1 MKAATRLFGEI
12 EIDES
17 KIITFEDGI
26 IGFPDMKKFTVIFDE
41 EKEGRPSIS
50 WLQSMD
56 EPEIAFPVM
65 DPLFVCETYN
75 PSVEEELL
83 KNLGT
88 IKEDNLY
95 VLVTVTVPQDI
106 KELAVNLKAP
116 IVINTDTR
124 KASQIIVEDDLPVR
138 YRIYEI
144 LEEAKK
150 KAGEYDAGINKKKG
164 RIPCCQ

>member
-26 IGFPDMKKFTVIFDE
+26 IGFPDMKKFTLIFDK

-65 DPLFVCETYN
+65 DPLFVCEAYN
-75 PSVEEELL
+75 PSVEDELL

-150 KAGEYDAGINKKKG
+150 KAGE
-164 RIPCCQ
+164 

>member
-26 IGFPDMKKFTVIFDE
+26 IGFPDMKKFTLIFDE

-65 DPLFVCETYN
+65 DPLFICEAYN
-75 PSVEEELL
+75 PSVEDELL

-95 VLVTVTVPQDI
+95 VLVTVTVPQNI

-150 KAGEYDAGINKKKG
+150 KAGE
-164 RIPCCQ
+164 

>member
-26 IGFPDMKKFTVIFDE
+26 IGFPDMKKFTLIFDE

-75 PSVEEELL
+75 PSGEDELL
-83 KNLGT
+83 KNIGT
-88 IKEDNLY
+88 VKEDNLY

-150 KAGEYDAGINKKKG
+150 KAGE
-164 RIPCCQ
+164 

>member
-65 DPLFVCETYN
+65 DPLFICETYN

-95 VLVTVTVPQDI
+95 VLVTVTVPQNI

-150 KAGEYDAGINKKKG
+150 KAGE
-164 RIPCCQ
+164 

>member
-1 MKAATRLFGEI
+1 MKAATRLFGKI

-26 IGFPDMKKFTVIFDE
+26 IGFPDMKKFTLIFDE
-41 EKEGRPSIS
+41 EKEDRPSIS

-75 PSVEEELL
+75 PSVEDELL

-95 VLVTVTVPQDI
+95 VLVTVTVPQNI

-138 YRIYEI
+138 YRIYDI

-150 KAGEYDAGINKKKG
+150 KAGE
-164 RIPCCQ
+164 

>member
-26 IGFPDMKKFTVIFDE
+26 IGFPDMKKFTLIFDE

-95 VLVTVTVPQDI
+95 VLVTVTVPQNI

-144 LEEAKK
+144 LEEAQK
-150 KAGEYDAGINKKKG
+150 KAGE
-164 RIPCCQ
+164 

>member
-26 IGFPDMKKFTVIFDE
+26 IGFPDMKKFTLIFDE

-65 DPLFVCETYN
+65 DPLVVCETYN
-75 PSVEEELL
+75 PSVEDELL

-95 VLVTVTVPQDI
+95 VLVTVTVPQNI

-150 KAGEYDAGINKKKG
+150 KAGE
-164 RIPCCQ
+164 

>member
-26 IGFPDMKKFTVIFDE
+26 IGFPDMKKFTLIFDE

-75 PSVEEELL
+75 PSVEDELL

-95 VLVTVTVPQDI
+95 VLVTVTVPQEI

-150 KAGEYDAGINKKKG
+150 KAGE
-164 RIPCCQ
+164 

>member
-26 IGFPDMKKFTVIFDE
+26 IGFPDMKKFTLIFDE

-75 PSVEEELL
+75 PSVEDELL

-95 VLVTVTVPQDI
+95 LLVTVTVPQNI
-106 KELAVNLKAP
+106 KEIAVNLKAP

-150 KAGEYDAGINKKKG
+150 KAGE
-164 RIPCCQ
+164 

>member
-26 IGFPDMKKFTVIFDE
+26 IGFPDMKKFTLIFDE

-56 EPEIAFPVM
+56 EPEVAFPVM

-75 PSVEEELL
+75 PSVEDELL

-150 KAGEYDAGINKKKG
+150 KAGE
-164 RIPCCQ
+164 

>member
-26 IGFPDMKKFTVIFDE
+26 IGFPDMKKFTLIFDE

-65 DPLFVCETYN
+65 DPLFVCEAYN
-75 PSVEEELL
+75 PSVEDELL

-124 KASQIIVEDDLPVR
+124 NASQIIVEDDLPVR

-150 KAGEYDAGINKKKG
+150 KAGE
-164 RIPCCQ
+164 

>member
-26 IGFPDMKKFTVIFDE
+26 IGFLDMKKFTLIFDE

-95 VLVTVTVPQDI
+95 VLVTVTVPQNI

-150 KAGEYDAGINKKKG
+150 KAGE
-164 RIPCCQ
+164 

>member
-26 IGFPDMKKFTVIFDE
+26 IGFPDMMKFTLIFDE

-95 VLVTVTVPQDI
+95 VLVTVTVPQNI

-150 KAGEYDAGINKKKG
+150 KAGE
-164 RIPCCQ
+164 

>member
-26 IGFPDMKKFTVIFDE
+26 IGFPDMKKFTLIFDE

-65 DPLFVCETYN
+65 DPLFVCEAYN

-150 KAGEYDAGINKKKG
+150 KAGE
-164 RIPCCQ
+164 

>member
-17 KIITFEDGI
+17 KIITFEEGI
-26 IGFPDMKKFTVIFDE
+26 IGFPDMKKFTLIFDE
-41 EKEGRPSIS
+41 EKEDKPSIS

-56 EPEIAFPVM
+56 EPEVAFPVM
-65 DPLFVCETYN
+65 DPLLVCEEYN
-75 PSVEEELL
+75 PSVEDELL

-88 IKEDNLY
+88 IKEDNFY

-106 KELAVNLKAP
+106 KNLAVNLKAP

-150 KAGEYDAGINKKKG
+150 KAGE
-164 RIPCCQ
+164 

>member
-26 IGFPDMKKFTVIFDE
+26 IGFPDMKKFTLIFDE

-95 VLVTVTVPQDI
+95 ALVTVTVPQNI

-150 KAGEYDAGINKKKG
+150 KAGE
-164 RIPCCQ
+164 

>member
-26 IGFPDMKKFTVIFDE
+26 IGFPDMKKFTLIFDE

-83 KNLGT
+83 KNLGP

-95 VLVTVTVPQDI
+95 VLVTVTVPQNI

-150 KAGEYDAGINKKKG
+150 KAGE
-164 RIPCCQ
+164 

>member
-56 EPEIAFPVM
+56 EPETAFPVM

-150 KAGEYDAGINKKKG
+150 KAGE
-164 RIPCCQ
+164 

>member
-26 IGFPDMKKFTVIFDE
+26 IGFPDMKKFTLIFDE

-75 PSVEEELL
+75 PSVEDELL
-83 KNLGT
+83 KSLGT

-150 KAGEYDAGINKKKG
+150 KAGE
-164 RIPCCQ
+164 

>member
-26 IGFPDMKKFTVIFDE
+26 IGFSDMKKFTLIFDE

-95 VLVTVTVPQDI
+95 VLVTVTVPQNI

-150 KAGEYDAGINKKKG
+150 KAGE
-164 RIPCCQ
+164 

>member
-26 IGFPDMKKFTVIFDE
+26 IGFPDMKKFTLIFDE
-41 EKEGRPSIS
+41 EKEGSPSIS

-75 PSVEEELL
+75 PSVEDELL

-95 VLVTVTVPQDI
+95 VLVTVTVPQNI

-150 KAGEYDAGINKKKG
+150 KAGE
-164 RIPCCQ
+164 

>member
-26 IGFPDMKKFTVIFDE
+26 IGFPDMKKFTLIFDE
-41 EKEGRPSIS
+41 EKEDRPSIS

-75 PSVEEELL
+75 PSVEDELL

-95 VLVTVTVPQDI
+95 VLVTVTVPQNI

-150 KAGEYDAGINKKKG
+150 KAGE
-164 RIPCCQ
+164 

>member
-26 IGFPDMKKFTVIFDE
+26 IGFPDMKKFTLIFDE

-65 DPLFVCETYN
+65 DPLFGCETYN
-75 PSVEEELL
+75 PIVEDELL

-95 VLVTVTVPQDI
+95 VLVTVTVPQNI

-150 KAGEYDAGINKKKG
+150 KAGE
-164 RIPCCQ
+164 

>member
-26 IGFPDMKKFTVIFDE
+26 IGFPDMKKFTLIFDE
-41 EKEGRPSIS
+41 EKEGKPSIS

-56 EPEIAFPVM
+56 EPEVAFPIM
-65 DPLFVCETYN
+65 DPLLVCETYN
-75 PSVEEELL
+75 PSVEDELL

-138 YRIYEI
+138 YKIYDI

-150 KAGEYDAGINKKKG
+150 AGE
-164 RIPCCQ
+164 

>member
-12 EIDES
+12 EIDEG

-26 IGFPDMKKFTVIFDE
+26 IGFPDMKKFTLIFDE

-75 PSVEEELL
+75 PSVEDELL

-95 VLVTVTVPQDI
+95 VLVTVTVPQNI

-150 KAGEYDAGINKKKG
+150 KAGE
-164 RIPCCQ
+164 

>member
-26 IGFPDMKKFTVIFDE
+26 IGFPDMKKFTLIFDE

-95 VLVTVTVPQDI
+95 VLVTVTVPQNI

-116 IVINTDTR
+116 IGINTDTR

-150 KAGEYDAGINKKKG
+150 KAGE
-164 RIPCCQ
+164 

>member
-1 MKAATRLFGEI
+1 MKAATRLFGEL

-26 IGFPDMKKFTVIFDE
+26 IGFPDMKKFTLIFDE

-95 VLVTVTVPQDI
+95 VLVTVTVPQNI

-124 KASQIIVEDDLPVR
+124 QASQIIVEDDLPVR

-150 KAGEYDAGINKKKG
+150 KAGE
-164 RIPCCQ
+164 

>member
-12 EIDES
+12 EIDEI

-26 IGFPDMKKFTVIFDE
+26 IGFPDMKKFTLIFDE

-95 VLVTVTVPQDI
+95 VLVTVTVPQNI

-150 KAGEYDAGINKKKG
+150 KAGE
-164 RIPCCQ
+164 

>member
-26 IGFPDMKKFTVIFDE
+26 IGFPDIKKFTLIFDE

-95 VLVTVTVPQDI
+95 VLVTVTVPQNI

-150 KAGEYDAGINKKKG
+150 KAGE
-164 RIPCCQ
+164 

>member
-26 IGFPDMKKFTVIFDE
+26 IGFPDMKKFTLIFDE

-65 DPLFVCETYN
+65 EPLFVCETYN

-95 VLVTVTVPQDI
+95 VLVTVTVPQNI

-150 KAGEYDAGINKKKG
+150 KAGE
-164 RIPCCQ
+164 

>member
-12 EIDES
+12 EIEES

-26 IGFPDMKKFTVIFDE
+26 IGFPDMKKFTLIFDE
-41 EKEGRPSIS
+41 EKEDRPSIS

-75 PSVEEELL
+75 PSVEDELL

-95 VLVTVTVPQDI
+95 VLVTVTVPQNI

-150 KAGEYDAGINKKKG
+150 KAGE
-164 RIPCCQ
+164 

>member
-26 IGFPDMKKFTVIFDE
+26 IGFPDMKKFTLIFDE

-75 PSVEEELL
+75 PSVEDELL

-88 IKEDNLY
+88 IKEDYLY

-150 KAGEYDAGINKKKG
+150 KAGE
-164 RIPCCQ
+164 

>member
-26 IGFPDMKKFTVIFDE
+26 IGFPDMKKFTLIFDE

-65 DPLFVCETYN
+65 DPLFICETYN
-75 PSVEEELL
+75 PSVEDELL

-95 VLVTVTVPQDI
+95 VLVTVTVPQNI

-150 KAGEYDAGINKKKG
+150 KAGE
-164 RIPCCQ
+164 

>member
-26 IGFPDMKKFTVIFDE
+26 IGFPDMKKFTLIFDE

-95 VLVTVTVPQDI
+95 VLVTVTVPQNI

-150 KAGEYDAGINKKKG
+150 KAGHPLRLSDSLFLCLY
-164 RIPCCQ
+164 

>member
-26 IGFPDMKKFTVIFDE
+26 IGFPDMKKFTLIFDE

-56 EPEIAFPVM
+56 EPEIASPVM

-95 VLVTVTVPQDI
+95 VLVTVTVPQNI

-150 KAGEYDAGINKKKG
+150 KAGE
-164 RIPCCQ
+164 